1 MLAALL
7 FVAAALALIVAL
19 LLAMVVAG
27 IRQEPTDVRMTS
39 RAPRPTAALAR
50 LLLGAHVRRPD
61 SADDVVDEHR
71 CSCLASQGSEGQRR

>member
-19 LLAMVVAG
+19 LFAVVVAG
-27 IRQEPTDVRMTS
+27 IRQEPTDATMAN

-50 LLLGAHVRRPD
+50 LVLGTHVRRPD
-61 SADDVVDEHR
+61 PADDVDERR
-71 CSCLASQGSEGQRR
+71 CSCLAGRGSEGPRR

>member
-19 LLAMVVAG
+19 LLAVVVAG
-27 IRQEPTDVRMTS
+27 IRQEPTDATMSS

-50 LLLGAHVRRPD
+50 LVLGAHVRRPD
-61 SADDVVDEHR
+61 PADDADKNR
-71 CSCLASQGSEGQRR
+71 CSCLAGQGSEGQRR

>member
-19 LLAMVVAG
+19 LLAVVVAG
-27 IRQEPTDVRMTS
+27 IRQEPKDAKMTS

-50 LLLGAHVRRPD
+50 FLLGAHVRRPD
-61 SADDVVDEHR
+61 SPDEVGEHR
-71 CSCLASQGSEGQRR
+71 CSCLAGQGSEGQHR

>member
-19 LLAMVVAG
+19 LFAVVVAG
-27 IRQEPTDVRMTS
+27 IRQEPTDTTMPS

-61 SADDVVDEHR
+61 SADDVDERR
-71 CSCLASQGSEGQRR
+71 CSCVAGQGSEGHRR